1 MGKAVAGGQVL
12 LATTFSTRIST
23 VQESITTKNQRASFK
38 GREFACEIND
48 IYSQS
53 SKKLWM

>member
-1 MGKAVAGGQVL
+1 MAGGQVL

-53 SKKLWM
+53 SKKLWT